1 MSSVKWYQVSTKIVR
16 QSQMVMWHLTYL
28 SLPVIVQTIGVSA
41 FALLTGRDTPK
52 GMWKYH
58 SQCSLA
64 QNLSHMLSVSMS
76 LVVTLY
82 INMLDRWI
90 LIERIDWNNLWF
102 YHDQE
107 PSGRMFNN
115 LCLDYNNK
123 PHNPLL
129 NSGAIMSV
137 LLQKILLKLKSCIN
151 LIFLRKIFYTKIM
164 FPVSFYYFWFAQ
176 KWRLYM
182 IIINCIF
189 GKTE

>member
-41 FALLTGRDTPK
+41 FALLTGRGTPK

-58 SQCSLA
+58 SQCSHA

-90 LIERIDWNNLWF
+90 LIERNDWNNVWF